1 MKKRM
6 GLSAFS
12 IFTCICLMLTG
23 CLGMPRTETVI
34 LDDIVQEPSG
44 QEATPFAVET
54 IYSIL
59 EGKTDASYQLEAGVD
74 TVYPFGWLDANSLLG
89 FAVKFSSGEVY
100 FSRINEPYIA
110 EQNLYEFNTTWK
122 NVPLSSIELSP
133 DRSHVSYIN
142 WTEYPP
148 ELYLHSLEDGGNTRL
163 ETEIDKYTFIARMS
177 WSNNSR
183 FFGFASGHET
193 SRVVQLRVYDS
204 LEGDI
209 RPYTIPIQQQDGY
222 ISFVA
227 VSDNGEE
234 AVIVKRSDQHSVL
247 EWGRL
252 EEGTFT
258 VHYRHP
264 INDEGWVEWLH
275 KDQIAFVGAD
285 DTLYS
290 YDRRNELLSVMLHD
304 IRSFRLSADRKLIA
318 YTQGDE
324 SVYAA
329 RIYGNNVLNMTPIYK
344 GIDAHHMQWGP
355 DNSKLLISGSK
366 HNFYLRPL
374 ETRVQE
380 PRASEPRAREILETI
395 NYQNLVIEFKK

>member
-1 MKKRM
+1 MKKRI
-6 GLSAFS
+6 GLHTVSL
-12 IFTCICLMLTG
+12 FTCLFLILAG
-23 CLGMPRTETVI
+23 CMGTQQTETI
-34 LDDIVQEPSG
+34 IMDDIELQPSDQEDS
-44 QEATPFAVET
+44 PFAVQT
-54 IYSIL
+54 IYSVL
-59 EGKTDASYQLEAGVD
+59 EGKTDMLEREVGI
-74 TVYPFGWLDANSLLG
+74 VYPFGWIDANSLLG
-89 FAVKFSSGEVY
+89 LAIRYPSGKT
-100 FSRINEPYIA
+100 SLGRINEPYTA
-110 EQNLYEFNTTWK
+110 EQMLHELNTSRE
-122 NVPLSSIELSP
+122 NVPLESVVLSP
-133 DRSHVSYIN
+133 DQRQVSYIK
-142 WTEYPP
+142 WTEHTP
-148 ELYLHSLEDGGNTRL
+148 ELYIHSLEDGAIIQLDTV
-163 ETEIDKYTFIARMS
+163 IDKYYFIAQMS

-183 FFGFASGHET
+183 FFGFASGDET
-193 SRVVQLRVYDS
+193 RAVQLRVYDS
-204 LEGDI
+204 IEGDI
-209 RPYTIPIQQQDGY
+209 RSYIVPTQQQDGY

-234 AVIVKRSDQHSVL
+234 AVIVKRLDQHSVL

-329 RIYGNNVLNMTPIYK
+329 RIYGNNVLDMTAIYK
-344 GIDAHHMQWGP
+344 GIDAYHMQWGP

-366 HNFYLRPL
+366 QIYQRPL
-374 ETRVQE
+374 ESRVPE
-380 PRASEPRAREILETI
+380 PSLSEPSPREILQTM
-395 NYQNLVIEFKK
+395 NYQNLVIEFK